1 MKFISWVLVKTIGTL
16 FLNRKKLKVKE
27 KKMVIP
33 KNSHSN
39 SRQLIRNL
47 RISCIAGL
55 LIVVTGGALSI
66 PFIYESQTLWYKIG
80 ADKTMLRAGQIAGL
94 LAVILLFVQIIL
106 AVRGKFLQELFGLPS
121 LMRWH
126 RVNGVLT
133 FVLALCHVT
142 LVLVPEGILNL
153 PIGMK
158 YWPEM
163 VGAILF
169 LIIFSMVISSQF
181 RQQLG
186 FAYAR
191 WRVIH
196 KLLGYSTLVPVTI
209 HVLFASESFKHFGPR
224 TGLIAAV
231 ATVVIV
237 VFRAKIVALQKKRK
251 Q

>member
-1 MKFISWVLVKTIGTL
+1 L
-16 FLNRKKLKVKE
+16 LNKKKLKIKE
-27 KKMVIP
+27 KKMATSN
-33 KNSHSN
+33 NSHSN
-39 SRQLIRNL
+39 SCQLIRNL
-47 RISCIAGL
+47 RISCIAAL
-55 LIVVTGGALSI
+55 LIVVIGGALSI

-80 ADKTMLRAGQIAGL
+80 VDKTMLRAGQIAGL

-126 RVNGVLT
+126 RINGVLV
-133 FVLALCHVT
+133 FVLVLCHVI

-186 FAYAR
+186 FAYVR
-191 WRVIH
+191 WRTIH
-196 KLLGYSTLVPVTI
+196 KSLGYLALVLVAI
-209 HVLFASESFKHFGPR
+209 HVLFVSESFEHSIPR

-237 VFRAKIVALQKKRK
+237 VFRVKTVALQKKRK

>member
-1 MKFISWVLVKTIGTL
+1 MVL
-16 FLNRKKLKVKE
+16 
-27 KKMVIP
+27 P

-39 SRQLIRNL
+39 SRQLVRNL

-55 LIVVTGGALSI
+55 LIVVIGGTLSI

-80 ADKTMLRAGQIAGL
+80 VDKTMLRAGQIAGL

-126 RVNGVLT
+126 RVNGVLV
-133 FVLALCHVT
+133 FILALCHVT

-153 PIGMK
+153 PIGLK

-181 RQQLG
+181 RQNLG
-186 FAYAR
+186 FAYVR
-191 WRVIH
+191 WRTTH
-196 KLLGYSTLVPVTI
+196 KLLGYSALVLVAI
-209 HVLFASESFKHFGPR
+209 HVLFVSESFKHIVPR
-224 TGLIAAV
+224 TGLIVTV
-231 ATVVIV
+231 AIVVIV
-237 VFRAKIVALQKKRK
+237 AFRAKIVARQKNRK

>member
-1 MKFISWVLVKTIGTL
+1 
-16 FLNRKKLKVKE
+16 
-27 KKMVIP
+27 MVIP

-39 SRQLIRNL
+39 SHQLIRNL
-47 RISCIAGL
+47 RISCIVAL
-55 LIVVTGGALSI
+55 LIVVIGGTLSI

-80 ADKTMLRAGQIAGL
+80 VDKTMLRAGQIAGL

-106 AVRGKFLQELFGLPS
+106 AVRGKFLQDLFGLPS

-126 RVNGVLT
+126 RVNGVLV
-133 FVLALCHVT
+133 FVLVFCHVT

-186 FAYAR
+186 FAYVR
-191 WRVIH
+191 WRTTH
-196 KLLGYSTLVPVTI
+196 KLLGYSTLVLVAI
-209 HVLFASESFKHFGPR
+209 HILFVSESFKHIVPR
-224 TGLIAAV
+224 TGFITAV
-231 ATVVIV
+231 AIVVIV
-237 VFRAKIVALQKKRK
+237 VFRDKIVALQKNRK

>member
-1 MKFISWVLVKTIGTL
+1 MATS
-16 FLNRKKLKVKE
+16 N
-27 KKMVIP
+27 
-33 KNSHSN
+33 NSHSN
-39 SRQLIRNL
+39 SCQLIRNL

-55 LIVVTGGALSI
+55 LIVVIGGALSI

-80 ADKTMLRAGQIAGL
+80 VDKTMLRAGQIAGL

-126 RVNGVLT
+126 RVNGVLV
-133 FVLALCHVT
+133 FVLVLCHVT
-142 LVLVPEGILNL
+142 LVLAPEGFLNL

-158 YWPEM
+158 YWPEL
-163 VGAILF
+163 VGLILF
-169 LIIFSMVISSQF
+169 LIIFAMVVSSLF

-186 FAYAR
+186 FAYVR
-191 WRVIH
+191 WRTIH
-196 KLLGYSTLVPVTI
+196 KSLGYLALVLVAI
-209 HVLFASESFKHFGPR
+209 HVLFVSESFEHSIPR
-224 TGLIAAV
+224 TALIAAV

-237 VFRAKIVALQKKRK
+237 VFRVKTVALQKKRK